1 MFNPDFF
8 IRNRQKLIEQ
18 LPENSIV
25 FVTSADELP
34 RNGDQTFSYRQSSDL
49 FYLTGINQEQT
60 ILMINNS
67 HPVDANREIL
77 FIRQSN
83 ETIETWEGRKLT
95 PKQAFEIS
103 GIDNIHYT
111 EDFDSLLGDLMF
123 YADNVFVNVNNNVRY
138 LRFYNDADFRL
149 IEKLRTLF
157 PLHNYQRLTPYI
169 VKQRL
174 VKQEEEIEVIKKA
187 IKITKDA
194 FLRVLKFVKPGVGEF
209 EVMAEITHEFI
220 RQKAFNHAYSP
231 IVASGEN
238 NNILHYTE
246 NDKYCQNGDLLLLD
260 FGSEYMNYA
269 ADISRT
275 IPVNGEFT
283 KEQIDVYNAVLTVQ
297 KEARNLM
304 KPGMTIRRWNI
315 EVGEIMQ
322 EELLKLRLIDTLDIR
337 KSTKNNPAY
346 KKYFLHGAGH
356 FLGLDV
362 HDVGTIDTP
371 WKPGMI
377 ITNEP
382 GIYIKEKGFGIRLE
396 NDILI
401 TENGSVDLAENI
413 PITPDDIMTIMKS

>member
-1 MFNPDFF
+1 MLNQDFF
-8 IRNRQKLIEQ
+8 ISNRKKLIEQ

-25 FVTSADELP
+25 FVTSADEIP
-34 RNGDQTFSYRQSSDL
+34 RNGDQTFNYRQSSDL

-60 ILMINNS
+60 VLILNNC
-67 HPVDANREIL
+67 HPLDQNREIL
-77 FIRQSN
+77 FIRKSN
-83 ETIETWEGRKLT
+83 EFIETWEGRKLT
-95 PKQAFEIS
+95 PNQAFEIS
-103 GIDNIHYT
+103 GINNLYHTSDLDNM
-111 EDFDSLLGDLMF
+111 LGDLMY
-123 YADNVFVNVNNNVRY
+123 YADNVFINVNNNVRY

-149 IEKLRTLF
+149 IEKLRTLY
-157 PLHNYQRLTPYI
+157 PLHNYQRLTQYI

-174 VKQEEEIEVIKKA
+174 IKQQAEIDVIKEA
-187 IKITKDA
+187 LKITKDA

-246 NDKYCQNGDLLLLD
+246 NDKYCQYDDMLLLD
-260 FGSEYMNYA
+260 FGAEYMNYA

-275 IPVNGEFT
+275 IPVKGEFSE
-283 KEQIDVYNAVLTVQ
+283 EQLDVYNAVLNVQ
-297 KEARNLM
+297 IEARKLM
-304 KPGMTIRRWNI
+304 KPGMTIRKWNE

-322 EELLKLRLIDTLDIR
+322 EELLKLGLLNNRDISN
-337 KSTKNNPAY
+337 STKDNPAY
-346 KKYFLHGAGH
+346 EKYYLHGTGH

-371 WKPGMI
+371 WEPGMV

-382 GIYIKEKGFGIRLE
+382 GIYIKEKKFGIRLE

-401 TENGSVDLAENI
+401 TKSGSVDLAKDI
-413 PITPDDIMTIMKS
+413 PIAPDDIMDIMQS